1 MEEEKNVELEEVK
14 DTDSK
19 KKKWWKYA
27 LIALAL
33 LLIIILIIVILKFL
47 GNDSKKYKIK
57 IHYGDD
63 VVEVDS
69 DFKLSDLEVDGGKV
83 SFLVDSDGH
92 IIGPDEK
99 LDPKKEY
106 SAHIIHE
113 GKETVKVTYI
123 NGDWKLTVEYEKGAG
138 LLFPADPVKEGY
150 VFIGWKDLE
159 IDDYPIF
166 MMPVMK
172 DMTVHAQFEKSVSEG
187 GKCTL
192 NCDTNNDGKCDLNCD
207 LDGDGKPDKN
217 IDKDGDGKCDL
228 NCDVNNDGKCDYKCD
243 TDGDGTCDLKCD
255 EEIVVVSDNYDVT
268 IGCTTKLTYQM
279 TKNGELTSA
288 TVDGKEVEPDEILDV
303 PESNYKW
310 PTWDL
315 KEFKEKGEPIELI
328 IKGFDVDGTGQK
340 YYYIYTH
347 KISFIGNC
355 KEPEPEPSPSP
366 SATPDDDP
374 EYTCQKGYTLK
385 GTKCI
390 KTTKETI
397 DANVTYECE
406 SGYNES
412 GDKCIKNV
420 DPVCPS
426 GFEEYGGACVYLREM
441 GYTYDCQSTVPGTL
455 LTYDYQNGK
464 CVDSEG
470 NPHDEVVPIRI
481 CPGQEINGKCGNIA
495 NRTTKDCPS
504 GSTRKNDPTTFTCEI
519 VKDKTAKY
527 SCKDG
532 YNLEG
537 TKCTRTVTDTKNAM
551 KVN

>member
-27 LIALAL
+27 LIALGL
-33 LLIIILIIVILKFL
+33 LLIIILIIVILKFF

-192 NCDTNNDGKCDLNCD
+192 NCDTNNDGTCDLNCD

-217 IDKDGDGKCDL
+217 IDKDGDGECDL
-228 NCDVNNDGKCDYKCD
+228 NCDLNHDGNCDYKCD
-243 TDGDGTCDLKCD
+243 TDGDGQCDKDCDIEWRVTSGVVWDVKCD
-255 EEIVVVSDNYDVT
+255 GFHAWYAVQ
-268 IGCTTKLTYQM
+268 CTKTHGTCLS
-279 TKNGELTSA
+279 L
-288 TVDGKEVEPDEILDV
+288 TVDGEQIEPVEEVKDEWV
-303 PESNYKW
+303 R
-310 PTWDL
+310 
-315 KEFKEKGEPIELI
+315 
-328 IKGFDVDGTGQK
+328 FDWSEYVGSGKSFVFDAKYWQIDKTGQK
-340 YYYIYTH
+340 YYYQQNLT
-347 KISFIGNC
+347 FEFEGNC
-355 KEPEPEPSPSP
+355 EEPEPSPSP
-366 SATPDDDP
+366 SPSTTPDDEP

-397 DANVTYECE
+397 DADVTYVCEDGYRDNGNKCTKTYIKGCRPGYTDDGNGCSKIETKDPELTCGNSYRVCGNECCDPTGPVPGE
-406 SGYNES
+406 LPRYECTYPWHFNNERT
-412 GDKCIKNV
+412 KCTQYV
-420 DPVCPS
+420 YDQDGRGCYS
-426 GFEEYGGACVYLREM
+426 GGAE
-441 GYTYDCQSTVPGTL
+441 VPGS
-455 LTYDYQNGK
+455 YD
-464 CVDSEG
+464 
-470 NPHDEVVPIRI
+470 
-481 CPGQEINGKCGNIA
+481 
-495 NRTTKDCPS
+495 
-504 GSTRKNDPTTFTCEI
+504 TCEI